1 MNYFY
6 YCPIIKRMSQLE
18 IADNKIYEQSFQLVA
33 GVGAVVNLTTF
44 NGSSKLLSIV
54 RTVVGGTPGVPHCRV
69 VSPTTVGASSVWG
82 LGVFSADAL
91 DTSTY
96 VVYWTQQYQASPNYL
111 QAGATIG
118 VQFRP

>member
-1 MNYFY
+1 
-6 YCPIIKRMSQLE
+6 MSQLE
-18 IADNKIYEQSFQLVA
+18 VYSNKIYEQSFVLIG
-33 GVGAVVNLTTF
+33 GVGAVVNPAEF
-44 NGSSKLLSIV
+44 SASSRLLSIV

-69 VSPTTVGASSVWG
+69 VSPTAVASSEWG

-118 VQFRP
+118 VQFEP